1 MKLQLTRL
9 SLISAM
15 FALFALSACKK
26 DKAPVKANVL
36 VTHASPD
43 APGVDLLVDNVK
55 VNSSALTF
63 PNNTGYLQVNEGTRN
78 IKVNASGTTTT
89 VIDANVS
96 FTGNTSYSV
105 FAYKKLAQI
114 GAIVVAD
121 DLTTPAS
128 GKAHI
133 RFLHLSPD
141 APGVDVGVLTGST
154 FTTVFAN
161 RSFETQA
168 TATANA
174 AFTPVDA
181 GTYTFQVR
189 VAGTSTV
196 ALTIP
201 GVTLEA
207 GKIYTVFARGLL
219 SGSGAQ
225 ALNAS
230 IIVNK

>member
-1 MKLQLTRL
+1 MKSQLTRWSLL
-9 SLISAM
+9 SAVI
-15 FALFALSACKK
+15 ALFTFSACKK
-26 DKAPVKANVL
+26 DKTPAKANVL

-78 IKVNASGTTTT
+78 IKVNASGTSTS
-89 VIDANVS
+89 VINADIS
-96 FTGNTSYSV
+96 FSGDKSYSL
-105 FAYKKLAQI
+105 FAYKQLAQI
-114 GAIVVAD
+114 GAILVAD

-133 RFLHLSPD
+133 RFFHLSPD
-141 APGVDVGVLTGST
+141 APGVDVGILNGST
-154 FTTVFAN
+154 FTPVFAN
-161 RSFETQA
+161 RSFETQT
-168 TATANA
+168 TASANA
-174 AFTPVDA
+174 AFTPVNA

-189 VAGTSTV
+189 VAGTSTA

-219 SGSGAQ
+219 AGSGAQ

-230 IIVNK
+230 VIINK